1 MLLTA
6 EFKIFGKGLS
16 ETRSPVSNLRI
27 SFKFHLKNGHL
38 CKLPAALKSVEAQP
52 FL

>member
-16 ETRSPVSNLRI
+16 ETRSSIANLRVP
-27 SFKFHLKNGHL
+27 FKFELKNGYL
-38 CKLPAALKSVEAQP
+38 FKLPAALKSVEAQP